1 MKKIAL
7 LLVIV
12 LCFTLC
18 GCPAAAPFSNGS
30 EMTEVHI
37 TAGKI
42 EPGMTVND
50 ILVEVTIDKQP
61 VPCRVVLTRF
71 TNDGYYEMAAD
82 EPVPDPV
89 FVRLDVYYS
98 LPEGCT
104 LDDIDVTMEC
114 VGGEYDGT
122 GSIGNDDK
130 GCIEA
135 WSHAI
140 YDEKTGNEDDNQ
152 SEIIHHEQIHVH
164 AWVENKPA
172 IISCTTDSVI
182 TYSCTCG
189 NSKQETVPAPGH
201 DMKDGAVKKPTCT
214 EEGEQ
219 TKRCSRCSYVL
230 VIETPATGHDWSEW
244 INDTGRVHKR
254 TCSKCNLEETANH
267 NIPAGG
273 VICTDCGA
281 AIIN

>member
-7 LLVIV
+7 LLVII

-18 GCPAAAPFSNGS
+18 GCPAAAPSSNGS

-130 GCIEA
+130 GCVEA

-140 YDEKTGNEDDNQ
+140 YDEETENEDDTQ

-172 IISCTTDSVI
+172 SISCTTDSVI

-201 DMKDGAVKKPTCT
+201 DMKDGAIKKPTCT
-214 EEGEQ
+214 EPGEQ
-219 TKRCSRCSYVL
+219 TKRCSRCSYAL
-230 VIETPATGHDWSEW
+230 IIETPATGHDWSEW

-254 TCSKCNLEETANH
+254 TCSNCNLEETANH
-267 NIPAGG
+267 NIPAGD